1 MIIHSASLVHFLY
14 PYELLKDANVRGTV
28 ELLRLAVT
36 HRLKVRSC
44 SDRFTIMD
52 AKARPLHVLVGFV
65 VSIVEIQV

>member
-36 HRLKVRSC
+36 HRLKVRPY
-44 SDRFTIMD
+44 
-52 AKARPLHVLVGFV
+52 ARAASRSWTRKPDL
-65 VSIVEIQV
+65 